1 MRCVVFGERT
11 AQAIYRFYAMVW
23 KVRSRTFIR
32 LIGGFILSKSGV
44 IYTHANIH
52 VYLSNSNI
60 SSNCII
66 IKTMEAAT
74 RSDGQCDEGREY
86 RGTRVWSPPQVSG
99 HHRLLGPQCGSGP
112 VWRHKGRVTRSACG
126 PRITGKPDP
135 PHKNHHIPTSNH
147 KTSAPPASSNQSNSA
162 LSV

>member
-1 MRCVVFGERT
+1 MF
-11 AQAIYRFYAMVW
+11 W
-23 KVRSRTFIR
+23 KVRSRSFIR

-44 IYTHANIH
+44 IYTHAYIDA
-52 VYLSNSNI
+52 YIFNSNI
-60 SSNCII
+60 SSYCII
-66 IKTMEAAT
+66 IKKMGAAS

-99 HHRLLGPQCGSGP
+99 HHRLLGPQYGSGP
-112 VWRHKGRVTRSACG
+112 VWRHKGWVTRSACG
-126 PRITGKPDP
+126 PRFTGTPDRADP